1 MRGQRRENML
11 YILTSPNGLKLYART
26 LSKVRE
32 LIKATEDKKIRVVQ
46 IKDGT
51 DKKVI
56 RQGAR

>member
-1 MRGQRRENML
+1 ML